1 MAIEERQ
8 TTPVA
13 ERRHQIH
20 AFAGRAHE
28 VLDAILGVDGTSFV
42 AMSDL
47 GVADTRETLLELS
60 WLGSRIDALTAKV
73 LDHGD
78 VIKVGTAPDEHG
90 DAPAVPGSTAAW
102 FASETAVTRKQG
114 RDTLRLAKRLEDAFH
129 ATGRALAAG
138 QVNADQALAVIT
150 AVDALPDFV
159 DQPTR
164 REGETYL
171 LARAVEG
178 HHAVALKQLGTK
190 LLEVLDPDG
199 LDDHLA
205 KKLAAEEERAARK
218 CFFEMHDDGH
228 GTVHGNFAIPRL
240 NADML
245 AAALNAI
252 ASPKRP
258 DAIDRGGQ
266 ETPKPTAEV
275 LGQALCEYIERFPVD
290 RLP

>member
-20 AFAGRAHE
+20 AFTGRAHE
-28 VLDAILGVDGTSFV
+28 VLDAILGADGTSFV

-47 GVADTRETLLELS
+47 GVADTRETLLELA
-60 WLGSRIDALTAKV
+60 WLGSRIAALTAKV
-73 LDHGD
+73 LDRGD
-78 VIKVGTAPDEHG
+78 ILHVGTATDEQG
-90 DAPAVPGSTAAW
+90 EAPAVPGSTAAW

-114 RDTLRLAKRLEDAFH
+114 RDTLRMAKRLEDAFH

-159 DQPTR
+159 DQSTR

-178 HHAVALKQLGTK
+178 HHAVALKQMGTK

-218 CFFEMHDDGH
+218 CFFEMHDDGPGPAH
-228 GTVHGNFAIPRL
+228 ARFAIPGP

-245 AAALNAI
+245 AAALSAI
-252 ASPKRP
+252 ASPNRP
-258 DAIDRGGQ
+258 DAVDRGDE
-266 ETPKPTAEV
+266 ETPRPTA
-275 LGQALCEYIERFPVD
+275 D
-290 RLP
+290 